1 MTNDFSRFTNKSRSA
16 VMKAVTLT
24 RQCQYAA
31 IEPTVMMVAVLQEG
45 DDMVPFLLNHM
56 GVDRIAFFSTMSDA
70 MQDLSRGAVAAP
82 DFTQELQDVFQASVR
97 LAEHDRH
104 PAVALEY
111 IFWAFAEVPNAVCG
125 LMSRFGITSQKIA
138 RAVHAFQHGDEEQRE
153 RPVQD
158 NGDLPSLHK
167 FGMDLIR
174 MAEEGEID
182 PVIGRDKEIRRIL
195 EIISRKTKN
204 NPVLIG
210 EPGTGKTAIVEGLA
224 HRIARGDVPQS
235 MRDLRLFSLDISS
248 VLAGAEMQGEFEKR
262 LKMVIEE
269 AVSTTNIILFVDE
282 IHLLIGAGKTSG
294 AMDAANILKP
304 ALARGGLKIIGATTL
319 DEYRQIEKD
328 KAFERRFQKV
338 MVEEPDVESAI
349 SILRG
354 IKGRFERHHQ
364 IKILDN
370 AVVSAVN
377 LSHRYIADRYLPDK
391 AIDLLDE
398 AASSM
403 RIDRSSVPHDLEI
416 LRRQIRN
423 KEIEKESLIQDG
435 NTGSSDI
442 IRTINADLADLC
454 EKENVLHAKW
464 QNERRLLG
472 QVQDLASRLERCEED
487 IEAAELQGRYAEAVE
502 MKRRADGLKQQ
513 IDALTVEVNDS
524 EDALLKTALDEKD
537 IMKVVTAWTGIPMTN
552 MTQDENERLLHIEEH
567 LHGSVIGQDQAV
579 TAVSNAVRRSRM
591 GLSDADKP
599 IGTFLFLGTTGVGK
613 TELCRVLAEYLFGSR
628 EMMVRI
634 DMSEYQQDHCVARL
648 FGAPPGYVGY
658 GEGGQLTETVRRKP
672 YSVVLFDEIEK
683 AHPKVFETLLQ
694 VLDDGRMTDGQ
705 GRLVDF
711 KNTII
716 IMTSNIGQEVIQN
729 NLAMEAPDSRLVDMT
744 TEQVILQ
751 LKQRVA
757 PEFINRIDDIIMFM
771 PLGMDAIKKIVAIQ
785 LAAQQKKFAENKI
798 DVRFDDSVLSF
809 IAHKAYSPEHGAR
822 PVKRAIKEKIVDALC
837 MAILRQEVS
846 KGLPVVV
853 KADNDQIVVSNQPSL
868 SH

>member
-1 MTNDFSRFTNKSRSA
+1 MTNDFSRFTNMSRNA
-16 VMKAVTLT
+16 ITKAVALT
-24 RQCQYAA
+24 RQCQYTA
-31 IEPTVMMVAVLQEG
+31 IESTVMMVAVLQEG

-56 GVDRIAFFSTMSDA
+56 GIDKIAFFSTVSDA
-70 MQDLSRGAVAAP
+70 MQHLCRGPVAAP
-82 DFTQELQDVFQASVR
+82 DFTQELQNVFQTSIR
-97 LAEHDRH
+97 MAEHDRH
-104 PAVALEY
+104 SAVALEY
-111 IFWAFAEVPNAVCG
+111 IFWAFAEVPNTVSE
-125 LMSRFGITSQKIA
+125 LMLHFGITSQKIA
-138 RAVHAFQHGDEEQRE
+138 QAVHAFQHSNELQRE
-153 RPVQD
+153 RPILD
-158 NGDLPSLHK
+158 SDDLPNLQK
-167 FGMDLIR
+167 YGVDLIR
-174 MAEEGEID
+174 MAADGEID

-204 NPVLIG
+204 NPLLIG

-224 HRIARGDVPQS
+224 HRIVRGDVPQS
-235 MRDLRLFSLDISS
+235 MRGLRLFSVNISS
-248 VLAGAEMQGEFEKR
+248 ILAGADMQGEFEKR
-262 LKMVIEE
+262 LKMLIEE
-269 AVSTTNIILFVDE
+269 AESDSNIILFVDE

-304 ALARGGLKIIGATTL
+304 EMARGLLKIIGATTL
-319 DEYRQIEKD
+319 DEYRQIEND

-338 MVEEPDVESAI
+338 MVDEPDVESAI

-354 IKGRFERHHQ
+354 VKGRFENHHH

-403 RIDRSSVPHDLEI
+403 RIDRSSVPHDLEM

-423 KEIEKESLIQDG
+423 KEIEKESLIQDS
-435 NTGSSDI
+435 NTDSSDM
-442 IRTINADLADLC
+442 IRTINADLANLC

-464 QNERRLLG
+464 QNERHMLEQIQNLTS
-472 QVQDLASRLERCEED
+472 QLERCEQN
-487 IEAAELQGRYAEAVE
+487 IETVELQGRYGEAVE
-502 MKRRADGLKQQ
+502 LKRQANDLRLQ
-513 IDALTVEVNDS
+513 IDTLTIEVNDNK
-524 EDALLKTALDEKD
+524 DALLKTALDEKD

-567 LHGSVIGQDQAV
+567 LYDSVIGQDQAV

-591 GLSDADKP
+591 GLSDANKP

-613 TELCRVLAEYLFGSR
+613 TELCRALAEYLFGSR
-628 EMMVRI
+628 DMMVRI
-634 DMSEYQQDHCVARL
+634 DMSEYQQEHSVARL

-729 NLAMEAPDSRLVDMT
+729 NLTMENPDSQLVDMT
-744 TEQVILQ
+744 TEQVLLQ

-771 PLGMDAIKKIVAIQ
+771 PLGMDAIKKIVEIQ
-785 LAAQQKKFAENKI
+785 LATQQKKFSENKI

-809 IAHKAYSPEHGAR
+809 IAHKAYSPEYGAR
-822 PVKRAIKEKIVDALC
+822 PVKRAIMENIVDVLC
-837 MAILRQEVS
+837 MAILRQEVN
-846 KGLPVVV
+846 KEQP
-853 KADNDQIVVSNQPSL
+853 IVVRVDDNQISISN
-868 SH
+868 